1 MTVLALSAIG
11 LARADELT
19 LPAPADAASPDIA
32 TDAKPLPAKLPQRG
46 ERMAEVLKQF
56 GAPAVKHPTV
66 GGHEPKR
73 PPITRWDY
81 PDFAVIFEKDIV
93 VDTVVPGHLAPVQ
106 NTQGLQ
112 MPAPAAQDSPA
123 PPPP

>member
-1 MTVLALSAIG
+1 MRKILLMTVLALSAIG
-11 LARADELT
+11 LAHADELT

-32 TDAKPLPAKLPQRG
+32 TDAKPLPAQLPQRG

-56 GAPAVKHPTV
+56 GEPTLKHATV
-66 GGHEPKR
+66 GGHEPKH

-81 PDFAVIFEKDIV
+81 PNFTVVFEKDIV
-93 VDTVVPGHLAPVQ
+93 VDAIVPGHLTPVQ

-112 MPAPAAQDSPA
+112 T